1 MKLEFAFLADAVD
14 IRNDGQ
20 FSVVGGGFDLLRAP
34 SFPAMK
40 YAMALVGRVVF
51 EPVEMD
57 KNYLMLCEII
67 GPDGTTIPPALY
79 LSMKPFSHPIGP
91 NRSNWMTFCFNY
103 QGVQFPTPG
112 DYFLRLS
119 IDKEILGQVSI
130 SVLLQGDQT

>member
-20 FSVVGGGFDLLRAP
+20 FSVVGGGFDLLRAR

-67 GPDGTTIPPALY
+67 GPDGHDDSTCFILVDEAVLAPNWAE
-79 LSMKPFSHPIGP
+79 PFKL
-91 NRSNWMTFCFNY
+91 
-103 QGVQFPTPG
+103 
-112 DYFLRLS
+112 D
-119 IDKEILGQVSI
+119 D
-130 SVLLQGDQT
+130 VLLQLSRSPIPDAWRLFSSLVYR